1 MNAQS
6 SSLDRCRDCG
16 GFTLIELLIV
26 VTILGIIAAIAVPMF
41 LGQRTKAMRSEAIT
55 NLESIRL
62 LEEQYYAEN
71 GDYTAGAGD
80 CTSDSD
86 VTAIRGVLPA
96 FKPGS
101 AGDLYY
107 YYCLEHDAF
116 YNGTPSGSVPCFLAQ
131 AKGKDGKPVEGQEL
145 KVDCYNE
152 KNY

>member
-6 SSLDRCRDCG
+6 PSLDRYRGRG

-26 VTILGIIAAIAVPMF
+26 IAILGIIAAIAVPMF
-41 LGQRTKAMRSEAIT
+41 LGQRTKAIRSEAMT

-71 GDYTAGAGD
+71 GDYTAGAGN

-96 FKPGS
+96 FKPG
-101 AGDLYY
+101 AVGDLYY
-107 YYCLEHDAF
+107 YYCLEHDTF
-116 YNGTPSGSVPCFLAQ
+116 YNGTTSGSEPCFRAQ
-131 AKGKDGKPVEGQEL
+131 AVGKGGAAVEGQTL
-145 KVDCYNE
+145 KVDCNNE